1 VSCIWDYPFA
11 GMGSIG
17 LRDGRREQAVISP
30 GAAPA
35 APQILMLLMLD
46 RRFARPESTYP

>member
-1 VSCIWDYPFA
+1 VIW
-11 GMGSIG
+11 
-17 LRDGRREQAVISP
+17 P

-46 RRFARPESTYP
+46 RRFAQPEST